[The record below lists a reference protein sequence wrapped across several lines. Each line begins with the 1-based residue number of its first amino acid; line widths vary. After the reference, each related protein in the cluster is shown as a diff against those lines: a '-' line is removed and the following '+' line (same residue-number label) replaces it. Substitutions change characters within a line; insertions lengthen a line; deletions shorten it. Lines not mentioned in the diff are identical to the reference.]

1 MKYSNKCALFI
12 CFIAISFGVQ
22 RVSAQNDKLTTKN
35 GDLTIVPINHA
46 TLALKWNNEVIYFD
60 PSGGANLFESVPK
73 PTLILI
79 TDIHGDHL
87 NVNTLESMEFQD
99 VKIIAPQ
106 AVVDKLPSS
115 FSNVTSLGNSDDI
128 DINGI
133 NIKAIPMYNLPET
146 SDSRHPKG
154 RGNGYVLTMAGKR
167 IYISGDTE
175 DIEEMRSLKKI
186 DVAFVCMNLPYTMD
200 VDAAASAVLDFKP
213 KIVYP
218 FHYRGKGGLSDIDQ
232 FKNLVE
238 SGNKSIEVRLRNWYS
253 K

>member
-1 MKYSNKCALFI
+1 VLLLFGGTKTI
-12 CFIAISFGVQ
+12 
-22 RVSAQNDKLTTKN
+22 AQNDKLMTKN
-35 GDLTIVPINHA
+35 GDLTIFPMNHA
-46 TLALKWNNEVIYFD
+46 TLALEWKSEVIYFD
-60 PSGGANLFESVPK
+60 PSGSTNLFDRVPK

-87 NVNTLESMEFQD
+87 NVNTLESMKFQD

-115 FSNVTSLGNSDDI
+115 FSNVTSLGNSNDL
-128 DINGI
+128 DINGL

-154 RGNGYVLTMAGKR
+154 RGNGYIVTIGGKR

-218 FHYRGKGGLSDIDQ
+218 FHYRGEGGFSDVDK
-232 FKNLVE
+232 FKSLVE